1 VRLDE
6 TLAEGYVEFKD
17 LSPGWVET
25 HRFWAHVETG
35 SGVRKIK
42 FGDRMEVQIAE
53 IDLGSRSMR
62 LSPAGRHQRKERQ
75 YRPERRGKQR
85 NRRR

>member
-1 VRLDE
+1 
-6 TLAEGYVEFKD
+6 
-17 LSPGWVET
+17 
-25 HRFWAHVETG
+25 
-35 SGVRKIK
+35 
-42 FGDRMEVQIAE
+42 MEVQIAE